1 MTIAGRVWIESAV
14 AAEFAV
20 SVENVV
26 HRYGAREA
34 LRGISFRIGRG
45 EIFGL
50 LGPNG
55 GGKTTLFRILSTSFA
70 PTNGTARVFERDVVT
85 EPHEVRRMLGVVF
98 QAPSLDKK
106 LTAAENLM
114 HHGHLYGLRGAE
126 LRQRIGEMLDRV
138 GLADR
143 ANDRIEHLSGGM
155 QRRVEVAKGLLHR
168 PQLMIMDE
176 PSTGLDPSARRD
188 LWEYLQQVRDREQ
201 LTVLLTTHLMD
212 EAALCDRVAILNRGE
227 FVALGTPGELAAEV
241 GDELVSLETCNP
253 QGLADRARAELGLTC
268 IVLDNTVRIEYES
281 GHTLVAQL
289 FEAFPGEIQS
299 VTVRRPSLEDVF
311 IRKTGHRFWEAEI

>member
-70 PTNGTARVFERDVVT
+70 PTNGTARVFEHDVVQQA
-85 EPHEVRRMLGVVF
+85 HEVRRMLGIVF

-106 LTAAENLM
+106 LTSAENLM
-114 HHGHLYGLRGAE
+114 HHGHLYGLRGSA
-126 LRQRIGEMLDRV
+126 LRQRIQEMLERV

-155 QRRVEVAKGLLHR
+155 QRRIEVAKGLLHR
-168 PQLMIMDE
+168 PQLRIMDE
-176 PSTGLDPSARRD
+176 PSTCLDPADRRD
-188 LWEYLQQVRDREQ
+188 SWEYLKQVRDREN

-212 EAALCDRVAILNRGE
+212 EAAQCDRVAILNRGE
-227 FVALGTPGELAAEV
+227 LVAIGTPAELAAEV
-241 GDELVSLETCNP
+241 GSEVVSLEVRDTR
-253 QGLADRARAELGLTC
+253 GLADR
-268 IVLDNTVRIEYES
+268 
-281 GHTLVAQL
+281 
-289 FEAFPGEIQS
+289 
-299 VTVRRPSLEDVF
+299 
-311 IRKTGHRFWEAEI
+311 IR